1 VNWHPQPG
9 IWSFNMA
16 IFALGPSAFAV
27 TLGAEL
33 PPHAFLTALPGTS
46 IDYAWARVER
56 LGLLADG
63 AKMVAR

>member
-1 VNWHPQPG
+1 
-9 IWSFNMA
+9 MA

-46 IDYAWARVER
+46 IDYALARVER
-56 LGLLADG
+56 LGLFTDG